1 MTVQQSKPA
10 RGEDAA
16 EDFPVFAPGAEPDG
30 SALDTPP
37 EAQFDRVVG
46 LARVLFD
53 MPIDALMLL
62 DRRGRWYKAS
72 SGTDAEQA
80 AHEVSF
86 CECAMECGTA
96 FIVLDAEADKRF
108 AETPKMVA
116 EAKIRFCAGAPLCGA
131 GGQNMG
137 AMCIVSSE
145 PRDSFS
151 AVDQSKLDSL
161 AEIVC
166 LGIEL
171 NRHVRQARTAASEQI
186 RALREANAR
195 IKNSVNYATLLAE
208 VESADIPTEKLTIV
222 GLAAWR
228 QYTEAGGVLSSSM
241 RSLRDRV
248 TTSEYRQMVELMPG
262 FAV

>member
-1 MTVQQSKPA
+1 MTVRQSTPFQA
-10 RGEDAA
+10 EAA
-16 EDFPVFAPGAEPDG
+16 EDAPMAGAGADPNG
-30 SALDTPP
+30 FALDTPP

-53 MPIDALMLL
+53 IPIDALMLL
-62 DRRGRWYKAS
+62 DRKGRWYKAS
-72 SGTDAEQA
+72 SGEDDAQA
-80 AHEVSF
+80 AHEISF
-86 CECAMECGTA
+86 CECVIECGTA
-96 FIVLDAEADKRF
+96 CIVLDAETDKRF

-116 EAKIRFCAGAPLCGA
+116 EARIRFCAGAPLRGA

-145 PRDSFS
+145 PRSHFS
-151 AVDQSKLDSL
+151 AADQFKLNSL

-195 IKNSVNYATLLAE
+195 IKNSVSYATLLAE

-248 TTSEYRQMVELMPG
+248 TAIEYRKMVEMMPG
-262 FAV
+262 FLM